1 MKSAVPNWSPQSPER
16 SGLGAV
22 LAVRP
27 QVLMACVLLL
37 MAIVSWFYLSS
48 QRQTV
53 DSQKAELARL
63 EQALHQAQ
71 SATAGPSSSEPD
83 FTQRLPQRETI
94 HQVVRFLGTLA
105 QQHQVNLGQLSLNHT
120 ASSEQSLGR
129 VDISLSMSGPYAGGK
144 QVLSELLSRYPS
156 LGVQSVSAV
165 PRQSESGR
173 IDWSVSMSLYV
184 KD

>member
-1 MKSAVPNWSPQSPER
+1 
-16 SGLGAV
+16 
-22 LAVRP
+22 
-27 QVLMACVLLL
+27 MACVLLL
-37 MAIVSWFYLSS
+37 MAIVSWFHLSS
-48 QRQTV
+48 QRQIL
-53 DSQKAELARL
+53 DSQNAELARV
-63 EQALHQAQ
+63 EQALRQARAV
-71 SATAGPSSSEPD
+71 STAPSMTEPD

-129 VDISLSMSGPYAGGK
+129 VDVSLSLSGPYAGGK

-156 LGVQSVSAV
+156 LAVQSVSAV